1 LVHLHH
7 FGYLDL
13 LEDLQI
19 LFFLLNLGDL
29 DLLEYHVGLD
39 HLVLLGFL
47 VDLLIL

>member
-7 FGYLDL
+7 FDYLDL
-13 LEDLQI
+13 LEDPQI

-29 DLLEYHVGLD
+29 VLLDYHETLVV
-39 HLVLLGFL
+39 LVLLGFL